1 MNSGGEQMK
10 AKPSLIYKKL
20 VGGMIAAGLIFYAFT
35 AYLMYVA
42 FQLTGQYLE
51 QQSSPKTILTEGL
64 NKQVYE
70 HIRIYYA
77 EEEDAFVD
85 LTIEAMNQAK
95 KRTASVFQ
103 FETDK
108 PLDIIYFDDKETIEQ
123 FAGIKHITGFYSDHD
138 QMIGLYPDKRE
149 ALLKKETLPLYFFK
163 TLFIHEYAHFVFYE
177 KAHSYEVSPAIFPLW
192 FHEGTA
198 EWTAY
203 DVLNA
208 TSEQFDVIPFE
219 SLHSDQDW
227 QDARVTY
234 ETDVYLQSYY
244 MIYELVQLY
253 GRDIIHEMMQE
264 TAKTGRFDRGFKQAT
279 GQHLTDFEKQF
290 KLNYQTKN
298 G

>member
-1 MNSGGEQMK
+1 MK
-10 AKPSLIYKKL
+10 AKPSLIHKKL

-35 AYLMYVA
+35 AYLIYVT
-42 FQLTGQYLE
+42 FQLTEQYLE
-51 QQSSPKTILTEGL
+51 QQFSPKTVLTEGL

-77 EEEDAFVD
+77 EEEAEFVD
-85 LTIEAMNQAK
+85 LTIEALDQAK

-103 FETDK
+103 FNTDK
-108 PLDIIYFDDKETIEQ
+108 PLDIIYFDDKDTIEQ
-123 FAGIKHITGFYSDHD
+123 FAGIKHITGFYSDD
-138 QMIGLYPDKRE
+138 EQMIGLYPDKRE
-149 ALLKKETLPLYFFK
+149 ELLKKETLPLYFFN
-163 TLFIHEYAHFVFYE
+163 TLFIHEYAHLVFYE
-177 KAHSYEVSPAIFPLW
+177 KVHAYKVSPVIFPLW

-208 TSEQFDVIPFE
+208 TSERFDVVPFQ

-227 QDARVTY
+227 QESRMLY

-253 GRDIIHEMMQE
+253 GRSIIHEIMEE
-264 TAKTGRFDRGFKQAT
+264 TAKTGRFDRGFEQAT
-279 GQHLTDFEKQF
+279 GQRLTDFEEQF
-290 KLNYQTKN
+290 KVMYQRKN
-298 G
+298 S

>member
-1 MNSGGEQMK
+1 MK
-10 AKPSLIYKKL
+10 AKPSMIHKKL

-35 AYLMYVA
+35 AYLIYVA

-51 QQSSPKTILTEGL
+51 QQSSPKTILTERL

-70 HIRIYYA
+70 HIRIYYT
-77 EEEDAFVD
+77 EKEDAFVD
-85 LTIEAMNQAK
+85 LTIEAIEQAK

-103 FETDK
+103 FDTDK

-149 ALLKKETLPLYFFK
+149 ELLKKETLPLYFFN
-163 TLFIHEYAHFVFYE
+163 TLLIHEYAHFVFYE
-177 KAHSYEVSPAIFPLW
+177 KVHSYEVSPVIFPLW

-208 TSEQFDVIPFE
+208 TSERFDVIPFQ

-227 QDARVTY
+227 QDSRMTY
-234 ETDVYLQSYY
+234 ETDVYVQSYY

-253 GRDIIHEMMQE
+253 GRDIIHEIMQE
-264 TAKTGRFDRGFKQAT
+264 TAKTGLFAKGFEQAT
-279 GQHLTDFEKQF
+279 GQRLADFEDYFHKI
-290 KLNYQTKN
+290 YQRKN

>member
-1 MNSGGEQMK
+1 
-10 AKPSLIYKKL
+10 
-20 VGGMIAAGLIFYAFT
+20 MIAAGLIFYAFT

-227 QDARVTY
+227 QDARMTY

-290 KLNYQTKN
+290 KQNYQTKN

>member
-1 MNSGGEQMK
+1 MK
-10 AKPSLIYKKL
+10 AKPSMIHKKL

-35 AYLMYVA
+35 AYLIYVA

-51 QQSSPKTILTEGL
+51 QQSSPKTILTERL

-70 HIRIYYA
+70 HIRIYYT
-77 EEEDAFVD
+77 EKEDAFVD
-85 LTIEAMNQAK
+85 LTIEAIEQAK

-103 FETDK
+103 FDTDK

-149 ALLKKETLPLYFFK
+149 ELLKKETLPLYFFN
-163 TLFIHEYAHFVFYE
+163 TLLIHEYAHFVFYE
-177 KAHSYEVSPAIFPLW
+177 KVHSYEVSPVIFPLW

-208 TSEQFDVIPFE
+208 TSERFDVIPFQ

-227 QDARVTY
+227 QDSRMTY
-234 ETDVYLQSYY
+234 ETDVYVQSYY
-244 MIYELVQLY
+244 MIYELVRLY
-253 GRDIIHEMMQE
+253 GRDIIHEIMQE
-264 TAKTGRFDRGFKQAT
+264 TAKTGLFAKGFEQAT
-279 GQHLTDFEKQF
+279 GQRLADFEDYFHKI
-290 KLNYQTKN
+290 YQRKN

>member
-1 MNSGGEQMK
+1 MK
-10 AKPSLIYKKL
+10 AKPSMIHKKL

-35 AYLMYVA
+35 AYLIYVA

-85 LTIEAMNQAK
+85 LTIEAVDQAK

-103 FETDK
+103 YETDK

-149 ALLKKETLPLYFFK
+149 ALLKKETLPLYFFN
-163 TLFIHEYAHFVFYE
+163 TLLIHEYAHFVFYE
-177 KAHSYEVSPAIFPLW
+177 KVHSYEVSPVIFPLW
-192 FHEGTA
+192 F
-198 EWTAY
+198 
-203 DVLNA
+203 
-208 TSEQFDVIPFE
+208 
-219 SLHSDQDW
+219 
-227 QDARVTY
+227 
-234 ETDVYLQSYY
+234 
-244 MIYELVQLY
+244 
-253 GRDIIHEMMQE
+253 
-264 TAKTGRFDRGFKQAT
+264 
-279 GQHLTDFEKQF
+279 
-290 KLNYQTKN
+290 
-298 G
+298 

>member
-1 MNSGGEQMK
+1 MK
-10 AKPSLIYKKL
+10 AKPSMIHKKL

-35 AYLMYVA
+35 AYLIYVA

-51 QQSSPKTILTEGL
+51 QQSSPKTILTERL

-70 HIRIYYA
+70 HIRIYYT
-77 EEEDAFVD
+77 EKEDAFVD
-85 LTIEAMNQAK
+85 LTIEAIEQAK

-103 FETDK
+103 FDTDK

-149 ALLKKETLPLYFFK
+149 ELLKKETLPLYFFN
-163 TLFIHEYAHFVFYE
+163 TLLIHEYAHFVFYE
-177 KAHSYEVSPAIFPLW
+177 KVHSYEVSPVIFPLW

-208 TSEQFDVIPFE
+208 TSERFDVIPFQ

-227 QDARVTY
+227 QDSRMTY
-234 ETDVYLQSYY
+234 ETDVYVQSYY

-253 GRDIIHEMMQE
+253 GRDIIHEIIQE
-264 TAKTGRFDRGFKQAT
+264 TAKTGLFAKGFEQAT
-279 GQHLTDFEKQF
+279 GQRLADFEDYFHKI
-290 KLNYQTKN
+290 YQRKN

>member
-1 MNSGGEQMK
+1 MK

>member
-10 AKPSLIYKKL
+10 AKPSMVHKKL
-20 VGGMIAAGLIFYAFT
+20 VGGMIAAGFIFYAFT
-35 AYLMYVA
+35 AYLIYVA

-85 LTIEAMNQAK
+85 LTIEAVDQAK

-123 FAGIKHITGFYSDHD
+123 FAGINHITGFYSDHD

-149 ALLKKETLPLYFFK
+149 ELLKKETLPLYFFN
-163 TLFIHEYAHFVFYE
+163 TLLIHEYAHFVFYE
-177 KAHSYEVSPAIFPLW
+177 KVHSYEVSPVIFPLW

-208 TSEQFDVIPFE
+208 TSERFDVIPFQ

-227 QDARVTY
+227 QDSRMTY
-234 ETDVYLQSYY
+234 ETGVYVQSYY

-253 GRDIIHEMMQE
+253 GRDIIHEIMQE
-264 TAKTGRFDRGFKQAT
+264 TAKTGLFAKGFEQAT
-279 GQHLTDFEKQF
+279 GQQIADFEDYFHKI
-290 KLNYQTKN
+290 YQRKN

>member
-1 MNSGGEQMK
+1 
-10 AKPSLIYKKL
+10 
-20 VGGMIAAGLIFYAFT
+20 MI
-35 AYLMYVA
+35 YVA

-51 QQSSPKTILTEGL
+51 QQSSPKTILTERL

-70 HIRIYYA
+70 HISIYYT
-77 EEEDAFVD
+77 EKEDAFVD
-85 LTIEAMNQAK
+85 LTIEAIEQAK

-103 FETDK
+103 FDTDK

-149 ALLKKETLPLYFFK
+149 ALLKKETLPLYFFN
-163 TLFIHEYAHFVFYE
+163 TLLIHEYAHFVFYE
-177 KAHSYEVSPAIFPLW
+177 KVHSYEVSPVIFPLW

-208 TSEQFDVIPFE
+208 TSERFDVIPFQ

-227 QDARVTY
+227 QDSRMTY
-234 ETDVYLQSYY
+234 ETDVYVQSYY

-253 GRDIIHEMMQE
+253 GRDIIHEIMEE
-264 TAKTGRFDRGFKQAT
+264 TAKTGLFAKGFEQAT
-279 GQHLTDFEKQF
+279 GQQIADFEDYFHKI
-290 KLNYQTKN
+290 YQRKN

>member
-10 AKPSLIYKKL
+10 AKPSMIHKKL

-35 AYLMYVA
+35 AYLIYVA

-51 QQSSPKTILTEGL
+51 QQSSPKTILTERL

-70 HIRIYYA
+70 HIRIYYT
-77 EEEDAFVD
+77 EKEDAFVD
-85 LTIEAMNQAK
+85 LTIEAIEQAK

-103 FETDK
+103 FDTDK

-149 ALLKKETLPLYFFK
+149 ELLKKETLPLYFFN
-163 TLFIHEYAHFVFYE
+163 TLLIHEYAHFVFYE
-177 KAHSYEVSPAIFPLW
+177 KVHSYEVSPVIFPLW

-208 TSEQFDVIPFE
+208 TSERFDVIPFQ

-227 QDARVTY
+227 QDSRMTY
-234 ETDVYLQSYY
+234 ETDVYVQSYY

-253 GRDIIHEMMQE
+253 GRDIIHEIMQE
-264 TAKTGRFDRGFKQAT
+264 TAKTGLFAKGFEQAT
-279 GQHLTDFEKQF
+279 GQRLADFEDYFHKI
-290 KLNYQTKN
+290 YQRKN

>member
-1 MNSGGEQMK
+1 MK
-10 AKPSLIYKKL
+10 AKPSMVHKKL
-20 VGGMIAAGLIFYAFT
+20 VGGMIAAGFIFYAFT
-35 AYLMYVA
+35 AYLIYVA

-85 LTIEAMNQAK
+85 LTIEAVDQAK

-123 FAGIKHITGFYSDHD
+123 FAGINHITGFYSDHD

-149 ALLKKETLPLYFFK
+149 ELLKKETLPLYFFN
-163 TLFIHEYAHFVFYE
+163 TLLIHEYAHFVFYE
-177 KAHSYEVSPAIFPLW
+177 KVHSYEVSPVIFPLW

-208 TSEQFDVIPFE
+208 TSERFDVIPFQ

-227 QDARVTY
+227 QDSRMTY
-234 ETDVYLQSYY
+234 ETGVYVQSYY

-253 GRDIIHEMMQE
+253 GRDIIHEIMQE
-264 TAKTGRFDRGFKQAT
+264 TAKTGLFAKGFEQAT
-279 GQHLTDFEKQF
+279 GQQIADFEDYFHKI
-290 KLNYQTKN
+290 YQRKN

>member
-1 MNSGGEQMK
+1 MK
-10 AKPSLIYKKL
+10 AKPSLIHKKL

-35 AYLMYVA
+35 AYLIYVA

-85 LTIEAMNQAK
+85 LTIEAIEQAK
-95 KRTASVFQ
+95 KRTVSVFQ

-149 ALLKKETLPLYFFK
+149 ALLKKETLPLYFFN
-163 TLFIHEYAHFVFYE
+163 TLLIHEYAHFVFYE
-177 KAHSYEVSPAIFPLW
+177 KVHSYEVSPVIFPLW

-208 TSEQFDVIPFE
+208 TSERFEVIPFH

-227 QDARVTY
+227 QDSRMTY
-234 ETDVYLQSYY
+234 ETDVYVQSYY
-244 MIYELVQLY
+244 MIYELMQLY
-253 GRDIIHEMMQE
+253 GRDIIHEIMHE
-264 TAKTGRFDRGFKQAT
+264 TAKAGLFAKGFEQAT
-279 GQHLTDFEKQF
+279 GQQLADFEDHFHKI
-290 KLNYQTKN
+290 YQRKN

>member
-1 MNSGGEQMK
+1 MK
-10 AKPSLIYKKL
+10 AKPSLIHKKL

-35 AYLMYVA
+35 AYLIYVA

-51 QQSSPKTILTEGL
+51 HQSSPKTVLTEGL
-64 NKQVYE
+64 NKQIYE

-77 EEEDAFVD
+77 EEEDVFVD
-85 LTIEAMNQAK
+85 LTIEALDQAK
-95 KRTASVFQ
+95 KRTSAVFQ
-103 FETDK
+103 FEPDK
-108 PLDIIYFDDKETIEQ
+108 PLDIIYFDDKDTIEQ
-123 FAGIKHITGFYSDHD
+123 FAGIKQITGFYSDYD

-149 ALLKKETLPLYFFK
+149 ELLKKETLPLYFFN

-177 KAHSYEVSPAIFPLW
+177 KVHAYKVSPVIFPLW

-208 TSEQFDVIPFE
+208 TSERFDIVPFQ

-227 QDARVTY
+227 QDSRMTY

-253 GRDIIHEMMQE
+253 GRNIIHEIMEE
-264 TAKTGRFDRGFKQAT
+264 TAKEGRFDRGFEQAT
-279 GQHLTDFEKQF
+279 GQRLSDFEEQF
-290 KLNYQTKN
+290 KVMYQRKN

>member
-1 MNSGGEQMK
+1 MK
-10 AKPSLIYKKL
+10 AKPSMIHKKL

-35 AYLMYVA
+35 AYLIYVA

-51 QQSSPKTILTEGL
+51 QQSSPKTILTERL

-70 HIRIYYA
+70 HIRIYYT
-77 EEEDAFVD
+77 EKEDAFVD
-85 LTIEAMNQAK
+85 LTIEAIEQAK

-103 FETDK
+103 FDTDK

-149 ALLKKETLPLYFFK
+149 ELLKKETLPLYFFN
-163 TLFIHEYAHFVFYE
+163 TLLIHEYAHFVFYE
-177 KAHSYEVSPAIFPLW
+177 KVHSYEVSPVIFPLW

-208 TSEQFDVIPFE
+208 TSERFDVIPFQ

-227 QDARVTY
+227 QDSRMTY
-234 ETDVYLQSYY
+234 ETDVYVQSYY
-244 MIYELVQLY
+244 MIYELVRLY
-253 GRDIIHEMMQE
+253 GRDIIHEIMQE
-264 TAKTGRFDRGFKQAT
+264 TAKTGLFAKGFEQAT
-279 GQHLTDFEKQF
+279 GQRLADFEDYFHKI
-290 KLNYQTKN
+290 YQR
-298 G
+298 

>member
-10 AKPSLIYKKL
+10 AKPSLIHKKL

-35 AYLMYVA
+35 AYLIYVA

-85 LTIEAMNQAK
+85 LTIEAMDQAK

-149 ALLKKETLPLYFFK
+149 ALLKKETLPLYFFN
-163 TLFIHEYAHFVFYE
+163 TLLIHEYAHFVFYE
-177 KAHSYEVSPAIFPLW
+177 KVHSYEVSPVIFPLW

-208 TSEQFDVIPFE
+208 TSERFDVIPFQ

-227 QDARVTY
+227 QDSRMTY
-234 ETDVYLQSYY
+234 ETDVYVQSYY

-253 GRDIIHEMMQE
+253 GRDIIHEIMQE
-264 TAKTGRFDRGFKQAT
+264 TAKTGLFAKGFEQAT
-279 GQHLTDFEKQF
+279 GQRLTDFEEQF
-290 KLNYQTKN
+290 KLSYQTKN

>member
-1 MNSGGEQMK
+1 MK

-95 KRTASVFQ
+95 KRIASVFQ

>member
-1 MNSGGEQMK
+1 MK
-10 AKPSLIYKKL
+10 AKPSMIHKKL

-35 AYLMYVA
+35 AYLIYVA

-51 QQSSPKTILTEGL
+51 QQSSPKTILTERL

-70 HIRIYYA
+70 HIRIYYT
-77 EEEDAFVD
+77 EKEDAFVD
-85 LTIEAMNQAK
+85 LTIEAIEQAK

-103 FETDK
+103 FDTDK

-123 FAGIKHITGFYSDHD
+123 YAGIKHITGFYSDHD

-149 ALLKKETLPLYFFK
+149 ALLKKETLPLYFFN
-163 TLFIHEYAHFVFYE
+163 TLLIHEYAHFVFYE
-177 KAHSYEVSPAIFPLW
+177 KVHSYEVSPVIFPLW

-208 TSEQFDVIPFE
+208 TSERFDVIPFQ

-227 QDARVTY
+227 QDSRMTY
-234 ETDVYLQSYY
+234 ETDVYVQSYY

-253 GRDIIHEMMQE
+253 GRDIIHEIMQE
-264 TAKTGRFDRGFKQAT
+264 TAKTGLFAKGFEQAT
-279 GQHLTDFEKQF
+279 GQRLADFEDYFHKI
-290 KLNYQTKN
+290 YQRKN

>member
-1 MNSGGEQMK
+1 MK
-10 AKPSLIYKKL
+10 AKPSMIHKKL

-35 AYLMYVA
+35 AYLIYVA

-51 QQSSPKTILTEGL
+51 QQSSPKTILTERL

-70 HIRIYYA
+70 HIRIYYT
-77 EEEDAFVD
+77 EKEDAFVD
-85 LTIEAMNQAK
+85 LTIEAIEQAK

-103 FETDK
+103 FDTDK

-149 ALLKKETLPLYFFK
+149 ELLKKETLPLYFFN
-163 TLFIHEYAHFVFYE
+163 TLLIHEYAHFVFYE
-177 KAHSYEVSPAIFPLW
+177 KVHSYEVSPVIFPLW

-208 TSEQFDVIPFE
+208 TSERFDVIPFQ

-227 QDARVTY
+227 QDSRMTY
-234 ETDVYLQSYY
+234 ETDIYVQSYY
-244 MIYELVQLY
+244 MIYELVRLY
-253 GRDIIHEMMQE
+253 GRDIIHEIMQE
-264 TAKTGRFDRGFKQAT
+264 TAKTGLFAKGFEQAT
-279 GQHLTDFEKQF
+279 GQRLADFEDYFHKI
-290 KLNYQTKN
+290 YQRKN

>member
-10 AKPSLIYKKL
+10 AKPSLIHKKL

-35 AYLMYVA
+35 AYLIYVA

-85 LTIEAMNQAK
+85 LTIEAMDQAK

-149 ALLKKETLPLYFFK
+149 ALLKKETLPLYFFN
-163 TLFIHEYAHFVFYE
+163 TLLIHEYAHFVFYA
-177 KAHSYEVSPAIFPLW
+177 KVHSYEVSSMIFPLW

-208 TSEQFDVIPFE
+208 TSERFDVIPFQF
-219 SLHSDQDW
+219 LHSDQDW
-227 QDARVTY
+227 QDSRMTY
-234 ETDVYLQSYY
+234 ETDVYVQSYY

-253 GRDIIHEMMQE
+253 GRDVIHEIMEE
-264 TAKTGRFDRGFKQAT
+264 TAKTGRFDRGFEQAT
-279 GQHLTDFEKQF
+279 GQRLADFEEQF
-290 KLNYQTKN
+290 KLSYQRKN

>member
-1 MNSGGEQMK
+1 MNSGGEQMR

-227 QDARVTY
+227 QDARMTY

-290 KLNYQTKN
+290 KQNYQTKN

>member
-10 AKPSLIYKKL
+10 AKPSMIHKKL

-35 AYLMYVA
+35 AYLIYVA

-51 QQSSPKTILTEGL
+51 QQSSPKTILTERL

-70 HIRIYYA
+70 HIRIYYT
-77 EEEDAFVD
+77 EKEDAFVD
-85 LTIEAMNQAK
+85 LTIEAIEQAK

-103 FETDK
+103 FDTDK

-149 ALLKKETLPLYFFK
+149 ELLKKETLPLYFFN
-163 TLFIHEYAHFVFYE
+163 TLLIHEYAHFVFYE
-177 KAHSYEVSPAIFPLW
+177 KVHSYEVSPVIFPLW

-208 TSEQFDVIPFE
+208 TSERFDVIPFQ

-227 QDARVTY
+227 QDSRMTY
-234 ETDVYLQSYY
+234 ETDVYVQSYY
-244 MIYELVQLY
+244 MIYELVRLY
-253 GRDIIHEMMQE
+253 GRDIIHEIMQE
-264 TAKTGRFDRGFKQAT
+264 TAKTGLFAKGFEQAT
-279 GQHLTDFEKQF
+279 GQRLADFEDYFHKI
-290 KLNYQTKN
+290 YQR
-298 G
+298 

>member
-1 MNSGGEQMK
+1 MK
-10 AKPSLIYKKL
+10 AKPVLIHKKL
-20 VGGMIAAGLIFYAFT
+20 VSGMIAAGLIFYAFT
-35 AYLMYVA
+35 AYLIYVA

-51 QQSSPKTILTEGL
+51 QQSSPKTVLTEGL

-85 LTIEAMNQAK
+85 LTIEALEKAK
-95 KRTASVFQ
+95 KRTMSVFQ
-103 FETDK
+103 FEPDK
-108 PLDIIYFDDKETIEQ
+108 ALDIIYFDDKETIEQ
-123 FAGIKHITGFYSDHD
+123 FAGIKHITGFYSDYD
-138 QMIGLYPDKRE
+138 RMIGLYPDKRE
-149 ALLKKETLPLYFFK
+149 ELLKKETLPLYFFN

-177 KAHSYEVSPAIFPLW
+177 SVHAYKVSPIIFPLW

-208 TSEQFDVIPFE
+208 TSERFDVIPFQ

-227 QDARVTY
+227 QNSRTTY

-253 GRDIIHEMMQE
+253 GRDIIHEIMEE
-264 TAKTGRFDRGFKQAT
+264 TAKTGRFDRGFEQAT
-279 GQHLTDFEKQF
+279 GQRLTNFEEHF
-290 KLNYQTKN
+290 TLIYQRKN

>member
-1 MNSGGEQMK
+1 MK
-10 AKPSLIYKKL
+10 AKPSMIHKKL

-35 AYLMYVA
+35 AYLIYVA

-51 QQSSPKTILTEGL
+51 QQSSPKTILTERL

-70 HIRIYYA
+70 HIRIYYT
-77 EEEDAFVD
+77 EKEDAFVD
-85 LTIEAMNQAK
+85 LTIEAIEQAK

-103 FETDK
+103 FDTDK

-149 ALLKKETLPLYFFK
+149 ALLKKETLPLYFFN
-163 TLFIHEYAHFVFYE
+163 TLLIHEYAHFVFYE
-177 KAHSYEVSPAIFPLW
+177 KVHSYEVSPVIFPLW

-208 TSEQFDVIPFE
+208 TSERFDVIPFQ

-227 QDARVTY
+227 QDSRMTY
-234 ETDVYLQSYY
+234 ETDVYVQSYY

-253 GRDIIHEMMQE
+253 GRDIIHEIMEE
-264 TAKTGRFDRGFKQAT
+264 TAKTGLFAKGFEQAT
-279 GQHLTDFEKQF
+279 GQQIADFEDYFHKI
-290 KLNYQTKN
+290 YQRKN

>member
-1 MNSGGEQMK
+1 MK
-10 AKPSLIYKKL
+10 AKPSMIHKKL

-35 AYLMYVA
+35 AYLIYVA

-51 QQSSPKTILTEGL
+51 QQSSPKTILTERL

-70 HIRIYYA
+70 HIRIYYT
-77 EEEDAFVD
+77 EKEDAFVD
-85 LTIEAMNQAK
+85 LTIEAIEQAK

-103 FETDK
+103 YETDK

-149 ALLKKETLPLYFFK
+149 ALLKKETLPLYFFN
-163 TLFIHEYAHFVFYE
+163 TLLIHEYAHFVFYE
-177 KAHSYEVSPAIFPLW
+177 KVHSYEVSPVIFPLW

-208 TSEQFDVIPFE
+208 TSERFDVIPFQ

-227 QDARVTY
+227 QDSRMTY
-234 ETDVYLQSYY
+234 ETDVYVQSYY

-253 GRDIIHEMMQE
+253 GRDIIHEIMHE
-264 TAKTGRFDRGFKQAT
+264 TAKTGLFAKGFEQAT
-279 GQHLTDFEKQF
+279 GQRLADFEDYFHKI
-290 KLNYQTKN
+290 YQRKN

>member
-10 AKPSLIYKKL
+10 AKPSMIHKKL

-35 AYLMYVA
+35 AYLIYVA

-51 QQSSPKTILTEGL
+51 QQSSPKTILTERL

-70 HIRIYYA
+70 HISIYYT
-77 EEEDAFVD
+77 EKEDAFVD
-85 LTIEAMNQAK
+85 LTIEAIEQAK

-103 FETDK
+103 FDTDK

-149 ALLKKETLPLYFFK
+149 ALLKKETLPLYFFN
-163 TLFIHEYAHFVFYE
+163 TLLIHEYAHFVFYE
-177 KAHSYEVSPAIFPLW
+177 KVHSYEVSPVIFPLW

-208 TSEQFDVIPFE
+208 TSERFDVIPFQ

-227 QDARVTY
+227 QDSRMTY
-234 ETDVYLQSYY
+234 ETDVYVQSYY

-253 GRDIIHEMMQE
+253 GRDIIHEIMEE
-264 TAKTGRFDRGFKQAT
+264 TAKTGLFAKGFEQAT
-279 GQHLTDFEKQF
+279 GQQIADFEDYFHKI
-290 KLNYQTKN
+290 YQRKN

>member
-10 AKPSLIYKKL
+10 AKPSMIHKKL

-35 AYLMYVA
+35 AYLIYVA

-51 QQSSPKTILTEGL
+51 QQSSPKTILTERL

-70 HIRIYYA
+70 HIRIYYT
-77 EEEDAFVD
+77 EKEDAFVD
-85 LTIEAMNQAK
+85 LTIEAIEQAK

-103 FETDK
+103 FDTDK

-149 ALLKKETLPLYFFK
+149 ELLKKETLPLYFFN
-163 TLFIHEYAHFVFYE
+163 TLLIHEYAHFVFYE
-177 KAHSYEVSPAIFPLW
+177 KVHSYEVSPVIFPLW

-208 TSEQFDVIPFE
+208 TSERFDVIPFQ

-227 QDARVTY
+227 QDSRMTY
-234 ETDVYLQSYY
+234 ETDVYVQSYY

-253 GRDIIHEMMQE
+253 GRDIIHEIIQE
-264 TAKTGRFDRGFKQAT
+264 TAKTGLFAKGFEQAT
-279 GQHLTDFEKQF
+279 GQRLADFEDYFHKI
-290 KLNYQTKN
+290 YQRKN

>member
-227 QDARVTY
+227 QDARMTY

-290 KLNYQTKN
+290 KQNYQTKN